1 MHKIL
6 IAEDDR
12 DIVKVLEL
20 YLNNNGFETVVAS
33 DGEKAVEI
41 IENDD
46 ISLALLDI
54 MMPKKDG
61 YAVAEYIRENRPG
74 IPVIFLTAKN
84 DPSEVVLG
92 LDIGADD
99 YVTKPFNPLEV
110 IARIKSTIRRCKI
123 LKDPSGE
130 GGNVITA
137 GNIALDKDK
146 MEVRRGEER
155 IPLTVTEYKV
165 LYCLMREPGKVFTK
179 KQICSFVYGG
189 DYLETDDNSLTVH
202 ISKIRSKLE
211 TDSSEPEYI
220 KNIRGLGYKFEKR

>member
-1 MHKIL
+1 
-6 IAEDDR
+6 
-12 DIVKVLEL
+12 
-20 YLNNNGFETVVAS
+20 
-33 DGEKAVEI
+33 
-41 IENDD
+41 
-46 ISLALLDI
+46 
-54 MMPKKDG
+54 
-61 YAVAEYIRENRPG
+61 
-74 IPVIFLTAKN
+74 
-84 DPSEVVLG
+84 
-92 LDIGADD
+92 
-99 YVTKPFNPLEV
+99 
-110 IARIKSTIRRCKI
+110 
-123 LKDPSGE
+123 
-130 GGNVITA
+130 
-137 GNIALDKDK
+137 